1 MEQLLYTS
9 TANTDLAADEVFKI
23 VTVSARNNP
32 ARAVTGFLIYA
43 DGAFLQVIEGERADL
58 DALLDVLGRDPRHRA
73 ITVKSRRPISSR
85 SFPNWRMQRVDA
97 SRRNVHAALGPLRDA
112 GLQGDMLAQVEDFVR
127 ARA

>member
-9 TANTDLAADEVFKI
+9 TATANLAADDVFKI

-32 ARAVTGFLIYA
+32 ARDVTGFLIYA
-43 DGAFLQVIEGERADL
+43 DGAFMQLIEGERADL

-73 ITVKSRRPISSR
+73 ITVKARRPISSR
-85 SFPNWRMQRVDA
+85 SFPSWRMQRLDA
-97 SRRNVHAALGPLRDA
+97 SGRNAQAALGPLRSA
-112 GLQGDMLAQVEDFVR
+112 GLPGDMLAQVEDFVL